1 MHYASTRETAMKPHE
16 RARAWR
22 ERRKLTREQL
32 AELSGYTLS
41 MIYKFEAGF
50 QRPKRRSIP
59 NL

>member
-1 MHYASTRETAMKPHE
+1 MKPHE

-50 QRPKRRSIP
+50 HTES
-59 NL
+59 